1 MEKNQLKQLIDDP
14 IIQKICWFQ
23 LKSLILMFKHWFMK
37 TRFIALFIGSF
48 ALLQVQAQKVYS
60 TKAAVVR
67 FVAVD
72 DKDIDA
78 TNSKVVSRLEPNGKL
93 SFIMLMKDFIF
104 DMETMQEHFNEEY
117 VESDKFPRGFF
128 NGQIINIKSVNF
140 AKEGK
145 YPILVKGNMQVH
157 GVNKAIQTNGIIE
170 IIKGQPKATA
180 KFTVTLKDFGIGG
193 LLIKMV
199 ADKVDVE
206 VVASYQ

>member
-1 MEKNQLKQLIDDP
+1 
-14 IIQKICWFQ
+14 
-23 LKSLILMFKHWFMK
+23 MK
-37 TRFIALFIGSF
+37 TRMISLLVACF
-48 ALLQVQAQKVYS
+48 ALIQVQAQKVYS
-60 TKAAVVR
+60 TKSATVR
-67 FVAVD
+67 FIAVD

-78 TNSKVVSRLEPNGKL
+78 TNKKAVSRLETNGKL
-93 SFIMLMKDFIF
+93 SFIMLMKDFTF

-128 NGQIINIKSVNF
+128 NGQITNIKSVNF
-140 AKEGK
+140 AKDGK
-145 YPILVKGNMQVH
+145 YPVIVKGNMQVH
-157 GVNKAIQTNGIIE
+157 GVNKAIQTNGVIE
-170 IIKGQPKATA
+170 VVKGLPKASA

>member
-1 MEKNQLKQLIDDP
+1 
-14 IIQKICWFQ
+14 
-23 LKSLILMFKHWFMK
+23 MK
-37 TRFIALFIGSF
+37 TRMIS
-48 ALLQVQAQKVYS
+48 LLVACFVLVQVQAQKVYS
-60 TKAAVVR
+60 TKSATVR
-67 FVAVD
+67 FIAVD

-78 TNSKVVSRLEPNGKL
+78 TNKKAVSRLETNGKL
-93 SFIMLMKDFIF
+93 SFIMLMKDFTF

-128 NGQIINIKSVNF
+128 NGQISNIKSVNF
-140 AKEGK
+140 AKDGK
-145 YPILVKGNMQVH
+145 YPVIVKGNMQVH
-157 GVNKAIQTNGIIE
+157 GVNKAIQTNGVIE
-170 IIKGQPKATA
+170 VVKGLPKASA

>member
-1 MEKNQLKQLIDDP
+1 
-14 IIQKICWFQ
+14 
-23 LKSLILMFKHWFMK
+23 MK
-37 TRFIALFIGSF
+37 TRMIS
-48 ALLQVQAQKVYS
+48 LLVACFVLVQVQAQKVYS
-60 TKAAVVR
+60 TKSATVR
-67 FVAVD
+67 FIAVD

-78 TNSKVVSRLEPNGKL
+78 TNKKAVSRLETNGKL
-93 SFIMLMKDFIF
+93 SFIMLMKDFTF

-128 NGQIINIKSVNF
+128 NGQITNIKSVNF
-140 AKEGK
+140 AKDGK
-145 YPILVKGNMQVH
+145 YPVIVKGNMQVH
-157 GVNKAIQTNGIIE
+157 GVNKAIQTNGVIE
-170 IIKGQPKATA
+170 VVKGLPKASA

>member
-1 MEKNQLKQLIDDP
+1 
-14 IIQKICWFQ
+14 
-23 LKSLILMFKHWFMK
+23 MK
-37 TRFIALFIGSF
+37 TRMISLLVACF
-48 ALLQVQAQKVYS
+48 ALVQVQAQRVYS
-60 TKAAVVR
+60 TKSATVR
-67 FVAVD
+67 FIAVD

-78 TNSKVVSRLEPNGKL
+78 TNKKAVSRLETNGKL
-93 SFIMLMKDFIF
+93 SFIMLMKDFTF

-128 NGQIINIKSVNF
+128 NGQITNIKSVNF
-140 AKEGK
+140 AKDGK
-145 YPILVKGNMQVH
+145 YPVIVKGNMQVH
-157 GVNKAIQTNGIIE
+157 GVNKAIQTNGVIE
-170 IIKGQPKATA
+170 VVKGLPKASA